1 MTAASPR
8 IPAMDVLRGCAVMG
22 ILWMNITAFALPQ
35 NAYFNPVAAGPMSA
49 GDIAFWASSL
59 ILVDGKMRGLFSL
72 LFGASMLL
80 LIDREEMAGR
90 DGTRTQLVRGGWLL
104 AIGLLHH
111 ILLWWGD
118 ILVTYAVVGTIAL
131 LFAQKE
137 PLALVKW
144 AFLAFLIHF
153 LICGAFIASLYGWA
167 HAAAAPGAAAATR
180 EGLDSFLA
188 GLSDP
193 SSPIIQQD
201 IAIYTGS
208 FGGIVRHHL
217 TGFVGDWLW
226 TFLFTGLDTLGFMLL
241 GMAMLKGGFLIGRWP
256 ADQYRRTARHCFLIG
271 LVPMIGLTI
280 WVVASGFAP
289 LTAFSTALLWSFPFR
304 IPLAVGWAALI
315 LWLLAR
321 HRDHWLVGRIAATG
335 RMALSNY
342 LGTSLIMTAIFYG
355 WGLGLF
361 GQVRPATFPLF
372 LIAAWAVMLL
382 WSKPWLD
389 RFAMGPAEWV
399 WRSLQQGK
407 LQKIR
412 RSA

>member
-1 MTAASPR
+1 M
-8 IPAMDVLRGCAVMG
+8 
-22 ILWMNITAFALPQ
+22 
-35 NAYFNPVAAGPMSA
+35 
-49 GDIAFWASSL
+49 
-59 ILVDGKMRGLFSL
+59 
-72 LFGASMLL
+72 
-80 LIDREEMAGR
+80 
-90 DGTRTQLVRGGWLL
+90 
-104 AIGLLHH
+104 
-111 ILLWWGD
+111 
-118 ILVTYAVVGTIAL
+118 VGTIAL

-193 SSPIIQQD
+193 NSPIIQQD

-226 TFLFTGLDTLGFMLL
+226 TCLFTGLDTLGFMLL

-256 ADQYRRTARHCFLIG
+256 VEQYRQTARHCFLIG

-342 LGTSLIMTAIFYG
+342 LGTSLVMTAIFYG

-361 GQVRPATFPLF
+361 GQVRPAAFPLF

-399 WRSLQQGK
+399 WRSLQRGK